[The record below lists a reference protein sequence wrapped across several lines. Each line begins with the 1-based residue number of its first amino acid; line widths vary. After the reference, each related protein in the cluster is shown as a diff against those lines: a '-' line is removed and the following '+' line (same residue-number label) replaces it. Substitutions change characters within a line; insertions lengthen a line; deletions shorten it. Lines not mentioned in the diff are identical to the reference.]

1 MKKIFF
7 LITALFPVIA
17 FAQSATETFII
28 NGKMG
33 NVSAPAKIYLSY
45 QLGANSIIDSADI
58 VNGVF
63 SFRGSMLNPVNATLV
78 VDYKGLGIEKFT
90 QQYSDGRALSKNAD
104 NLNFFIDKG
113 PLTITSKDSIS
124 KAQITGSQLN
134 LDNVKLQDQL
144 RSINLRAERL
154 MAEVKAATPEQQKSP
169 TFQSSVQS
177 KYKALQTLQSY
188 TLKSFIGDNPNSYL
202 SLLALSSVGGPSPD
216 PGEIEPMYNSLSES
230 VRNTE
235 AGKVLKA
242 QLDALKFTAI
252 GSMAPDFTQDDVN
265 GTPVKLSSFRG
276 KYVLLDF
283 WASWCGP
290 CRQENPNVVRNYNK
304 YKAKN
309 FTVLGVSLD
318 KPDSRSAWLDAI
330 KNDGLEWTQVSDLKF
345 WNNAAA
351 ALYSITSIPQN
362 YLIGPDGKIIAK
374 NLRGADL
381 DAKLQ
386 ELFGKI

>member
-1 MKKIFF
+1 MKKVFF
-7 LITALFPVIA
+7 LIIALLPAMA
-17 FAQSATETFII
+17 FAQTTDTFTI
-28 NGKMG
+28 NGKLG
-33 NVSAPAKIYLSY
+33 NIGAPAKIYLSY
-45 QLGANSIIDSADI
+45 QLGANSVIDSADI
-58 VNGVF
+58 INGVF
-63 SFRGSMLNPVNATLV
+63 SFKGSMLNPVNATLV

-113 PLTITSKDSIS
+113 TLTITSKDSVS

-134 LDNVKLQDQL
+134 LDNIKLQAQL
-144 RSINLRAERL
+144 KSINLRGEHL
-154 MAEVKAATPEQQKSP
+154 MAEVKAATPEQQKLP
-169 TFQSSVQS
+169 AFQSVIQS
-177 KYKALQTLQSY
+177 KYKALQTLQSF
-188 TLKSFIGDNPNSYL
+188 TLKSFITDNPNSYL
-202 SLLALSSVGGPSPD
+202 SLLALSSVGGPAHD
-216 PGEIEPMYNSLSES
+216 PGEIEPLYNSLSAD

-242 QLDALKFTAI
+242 QLDALRTTAI
-252 GSMAPDFTQDDVN
+252 GAIAPDFVQNDVN

-304 YKAKN
+304 YKTKN
-309 FTVLGVSLD
+309 FTIVGVSLD
-318 KPDSRSAWLDAI
+318 RADSKSAWLAAI
-330 KNDGLEWTQVSDLKF
+330 KSDGLDWTQVSDLKF
-345 WNNAAA
+345 WNNEAA
-351 ALYSITSIPQN
+351 ALYSVTSIPQN

-374 NLRGADL
+374 NLRGEDL
-381 DAKLQ
+381 DAKLA

>member
-7 LITALFPVIA
+7 LLSALLPVMA
-17 FAQSATETFII
+17 FAQTSDTFTI
-28 NGKMG
+28 NGKIG
-33 NVSAPAKIYLSY
+33 NTGAPAKVYLSY
-45 QLGANSIIDSADI
+45 QLGANSIIDSAD
-58 VNGVF
+58 VAGGAF
-63 SFRGSMLNPVNATLV
+63 TFTGKMLNPVNATLV

-90 QQYSDGRALSKNAD
+90 QQYADGRTLSKKAD

-113 PLTITSKDSIS
+113 TLTITSKDSIK
-124 KAQITGSQLN
+124 KAQIAGSQLN
-134 LDNVKLQDQL
+134 ADNVKLQTQL
-144 RSINLRAERL
+144 EGINVKAEKL
-154 MAEVKAATPEQQKSP
+154 MAEANAATSEQQKSP
-169 TFQSSVQS
+169 EFQRNMQI
-177 KYKALQTLQSY
+177 KYKALQTLQAY
-188 TLKSFIGDNPNSYL
+188 VLKSFITDNPNSYL

-216 PGEIEPMYNSLSES
+216 PNEILPLYNSLSQS
-230 VRNTE
+230 VRDTE
-235 AGKVLKA
+235 AGKVLKK
-242 QLDALKFTAI
+242 QLDVLSATSV
-252 GSMAPDFTQDDVN
+252 GSIAPDFIQNDVN
-265 GTPVKLSSFRG
+265 GAPVKLSSFRG

-304 YKAKN
+304 YKEKN

-318 KPDSRSAWLDAI
+318 KADSKAAWLAAI
-330 KNDGLEWTQVSDLKF
+330 KNDGLNWTQVSDLKY
-345 WNNAAA
+345 WNNEAA

-374 NLRGADL
+374 NLRGEDL

>member
-1 MKKIFF
+1 MKKIYF
-7 LITALFPVIA
+7 LITALLPVMA
-17 FAQSATETFII
+17 LAQTPDTFTI
-28 NGKMG
+28 NGKIG
-33 NVSAPAKIYLSY
+33 NTGAPAKVYLSY
-45 QLGANSIIDSADI
+45 QLGANSVIDSADV

-63 SFRGSMLNPVNATLV
+63 SFKGTMLNPVNATLV
-78 VDYKGLGIEKFT
+78 VDYKGVGIEKFA
-90 QQYSDGRALSKNAD
+90 QQYADGRALSNNAD
-104 NLNFFIDKG
+104 NLSFFIDKG
-113 PLTITSKDSIS
+113 TLTITSKDSVK
-124 KAQITGSQLN
+124 KAQIAGSQLN
-134 LDNVKLQDQL
+134 IDNVKLQEQL
-144 RSINLRAERL
+144 KSINLRGEKL
-154 MAEVKAATPEQQKSP
+154 MAEIKAATPEQQKSP
-169 TFQSSVQS
+169 AFQSSMQA
-177 KYKALQTLQSY
+177 KYKALQTLQSF
-188 TLKSFIGDNPNSYL
+188 TLKSFITDNPNSYL

-216 PGEIEPMYNSLSES
+216 PGEILPLYNSLSQS
-230 VRNTE
+230 VRETE
-235 AGKVLKA
+235 AGRVLKS
-242 QLDALKFTAI
+242 QLDMLKATAV
-252 GSMAPDFTQDDVN
+252 GAVAPDFTQNDVN

-318 KPDSRSAWLDAI
+318 KAESKSAWLAAI
-330 KNDGLEWTQVSDLKF
+330 KSDGLDWTQVSDLKY
-345 WNNAAA
+345 WNNAVA

-374 NLRGADL
+374 NLRGEDL

>member
-1 MKKIFF
+1 MKKF
-7 LITALFPVIA
+7 LLLFIAIVPAMA
-17 FAQSATETFII
+17 FAQNLDNFTI
-28 NGKMG
+28 NGKLG
-33 NVSAPAKIYLSY
+33 TTSAPAKIYLSY
-45 QLGANSIIDSADI
+45 QLGANSIIDSADL
-58 VNGVF
+58 VNGAF
-63 SFRGSMLNPVNATLV
+63 SFTGKMLNPVNASLV
-78 VDYKGLGIEKFT
+78 VDYKGVGIEKFT
-90 QQYSDGRALSKNAD
+90 QQYSDGRALAKNAD

-113 PLTITSKDSIS
+113 TITITSKDSVS
-124 KAQITGSQLN
+124 KAQIEGSQLN
-134 LDNVKLQDQL
+134 IDNAKLQGQL
-144 RSINLRAERL
+144 KGINMKGERL
-154 MAEVKAATPEQQKSP
+154 MAEVNAATPEQKKSA
-169 TFQSSVQS
+169 TFQNSIQA
-177 KYKALQTLQSY
+177 KYKALQTLESY
-188 TLKSFIGDNPNSYL
+188 TLKTFITDNPKSYL

-216 PGEIEPMYNSLSES
+216 PQEIEPLFNSLSVE
-230 VRNTE
+230 VRETE
-235 AGKVLKA
+235 AGKVLKK
-242 QLDALKFTAI
+242 QLDALKFTAV
-252 GSMAPDFTQDDVN
+252 GSLAPDFTQNDVN
-265 GTPVKLSSFRG
+265 GVPVKLSSFRG

-318 KPDSRSAWLDAI
+318 KADGKAAWLAAI
-330 KNDGLEWTQVSDLKF
+330 KNDGLDWTQVSDLKF
-345 WNNAAA
+345 WNNDVA

>member
-7 LITALFPVIA
+7 LITALLPALA
-17 FAQSATETFII
+17 FAQTPETFTI
-28 NGKMG
+28 NGKIG
-33 NVSAPAKIYLSY
+33 NTGAPAKVYLSY
-45 QLGANSIIDSADI
+45 QLGANSVIDSAN
-58 VNGVF
+58 VENGAF
-63 SFRGSMLNPVNATLV
+63 SFTGKMLNPVNATLV

-90 QQYSDGRALSKNAD
+90 QQYSDGRTLSNNAD
-104 NLNFFIDKG
+104 NLSFFIDKG
-113 PLTITSKDSIS
+113 TVTITSKDSIK

-134 LDNVKLQDQL
+134 IDNVKLQEQL
-144 RSINLRAERL
+144 KGINIKAERL

-169 TFQSSVQS
+169 AFQSSMQA
-177 KYKALQTLQSY
+177 KYKALQTLQSF
-188 TLKSFIGDNPNSYL
+188 TLKSFITDNPNSYL

-216 PGEIEPMYNSLSES
+216 PSEIQPLYNSLSQS
-230 VRNTE
+230 VRDTE
-235 AGKVLKA
+235 AGRVLKS
-242 QLDALKFTAI
+242 QLDMLKATAV
-252 GSMAPDFTQDDVN
+252 GSVAPDFTQNDVN

-304 YKAKN
+304 YKTKN

-318 KPDSRSAWLDAI
+318 KAENKSAWLAAI
-330 KNDGLEWTQVSDLKF
+330 KTDGLDWTQVSDLKY
-345 WNNAAA
+345 WSNAVA
-351 ALYSITSIPQN
+351 ALYSVTSIPQN

-374 NLRGADL
+374 NLRGEDL

>member
-7 LITALFPVIA
+7 LIITLLPAIT
-17 FAQSATETFII
+17 FAQTTDTFTID
-28 NGKMG
+28 GKLG
-33 NVSAPAKIYLSY
+33 NVGAPAKIYLSY
-45 QLGANSIIDSADI
+45 QLGANSVIDSADI

-63 SFRGSMLNPVNATLV
+63 SFKGSMLNPVNATLV

-113 PLTITSKDSIS
+113 TLTITSKDSVS

-134 LDNVKLQDQL
+134 LDNIKLQAQL
-144 RSINLRAERL
+144 KSINMRGEHL
-154 MAEVKAATPEQQKSP
+154 MAEVRAATPEQQKSP
-169 TFQSSVQS
+169 TFQSAIQS

-188 TLKSFIGDNPNSYL
+188 TLKSFITDNPNSYL
-202 SLLALSSVGGPSPD
+202 SLLALSSVGGPAPD
-216 PGEIEPMYNSLSES
+216 PGEIEPLYNSLSAD

-235 AGKVLKA
+235 AGKVMKA
-242 QLDALKFTAI
+242 QLDALRVTAI
-252 GSMAPDFTQDDVN
+252 GATAPDFVQNDVN

-290 CRQENPNVVRNYNK
+290 CRQENPNVVRTYNK
-304 YKAKN
+304 YKTKN
-309 FTVLGVSLD
+309 FTIVGVSLD
-318 KPDSRSAWLDAI
+318 RSDSKAAWLAAI
-330 KNDGLEWTQVSDLKF
+330 KSDGLDWTQVSDLKY

-351 ALYSITSIPQN
+351 ALYSVTSIPQN

-374 NLRGADL
+374 NLRGEDL
-381 DAKLQ
+381 DAKLA